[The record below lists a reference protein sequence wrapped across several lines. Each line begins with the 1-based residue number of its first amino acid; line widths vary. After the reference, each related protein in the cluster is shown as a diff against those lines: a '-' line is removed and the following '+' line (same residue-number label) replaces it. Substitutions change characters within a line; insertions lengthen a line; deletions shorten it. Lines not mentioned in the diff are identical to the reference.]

1 MKYMLK
7 LEAVKNKVVV
17 NFIITSS
24 DTSPNKQ
31 KELNHWAVQLIL
43 TWDQAGKSCVL
54 FIYCTFVND
63 IRFA

>member
-1 MKYMLK
+1 MEYMLK

-31 KELNHWAVQLIL
+31 KELNH
-43 TWDQAGKSCVL
+43 
-54 FIYCTFVND
+54 
-63 IRFA
+63 